1 MRSPLAMPETLL
13 KDLIQYKNH
22 RDKGV
27 AIASKSILVL
37 FRILN
42 PKLLPRKDRVWSLFS
57 FRYSFFIIIFI

>member
-27 AIASKSILVL
+27 ALASKSILVL

-42 PKLLPRKDRVWSLFS
+42 PKMLPRKDRV
-57 FRYSFFIIIFI
+57 